1 MENLIS
7 PYLVLFGISYFIIG
21 ILLFV
26 LNLYFFEKA
35 TPFSVKEEVFGT
47 QNKALGLIV
56 RGQLLGQ
63 WIMISTLIY
72 FLGVGYDHNFSLNIF
87 LGSMLSI
94 VSFGLV
100 GIALFQGSL
109 YIIGKV
115 IPLEKEIIIDN
126 NEALGSIIEGFLIA
140 IALILSVSLY
150 SY

>member
-7 PYLVLFGISYFIIG
+7 PYIVIFGLSYFIIG
-21 ILLFV
+21 ILLFI

-35 TPFSVKEEVFGT
+35 TPFSVKDEVFGT
-47 QNKALGLIV
+47 QNKALSHIV

-63 WIMISTLIY
+63 GIMIATLIY
-72 FLGVGYDHNFSLNIF
+72 FLWIAYDHNFTLNIYM
-87 LGSMLSI
+87 GSMISI

-100 GIALFQGSL
+100 GIWLFQGSL

-126 NEALGSIIEGFLIA
+126 NEALGSIIEWFLIA

>member
-63 WIMISTLIY
+63 
-72 FLGVGYDHNFSLNIF
+72 
-87 LGSMLSI
+87 
-94 VSFGLV
+94 
-100 GIALFQGSL
+100 
-109 YIIGKV
+109 
-115 IPLEKEIIIDN
+115 
-126 NEALGSIIEGFLIA
+126 
-140 IALILSVSLY
+140 
-150 SY
+150 

>member
-1 MENLIS
+1 MEHLIS
-7 PYLVLFGISYFIIG
+7 PYIVLFGLSYFIIG

-35 TPFSVKEEVFGT
+35 SPFSVKDEVFGT
-47 QNKALGLIV
+47 QNKALGHIV
-56 RGQLLGQ
+56 RGQLFGQ
-63 WIMISTLIY
+63 GIMIATLIY
-72 FLGVGYDHNFSLNIF
+72 FLGATYDHNFSLDIL
-87 LGSMLSI
+87 LGSIISI

-100 GIALFQGSL
+100 GIVLFQGSI